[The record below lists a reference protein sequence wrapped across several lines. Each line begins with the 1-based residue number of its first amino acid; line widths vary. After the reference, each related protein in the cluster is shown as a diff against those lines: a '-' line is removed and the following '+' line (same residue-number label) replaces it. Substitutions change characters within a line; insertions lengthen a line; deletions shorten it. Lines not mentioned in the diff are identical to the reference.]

1 MQGKILSFQNPNGMI
16 SGMAR
21 EKILAP
27 SILSADFLHLGD
39 AVKTCA
45 EAGAD
50 WFQIDVMDGHF
61 VPNISMGPVI
71 VQACRQ
77 ATERTLDVH
86 LMISNPDA
94 YLEDFKHAGADSLTV
109 HVEAAPHI
117 HRTLG
122 VIKELGCQAGIA
134 LNPGT
139 PLSAIEQVLDLV
151 DLVLV
156 MTVNPGFAGQSF
168 LTDMLSKITALRN
181 LLDERGLNAH
191 IQVDGGINTE
201 TAPLAVAAGANVF
214 VAASAIFQHPKGI
227 RAGVEELREAIT

>member
-1 MQGKILSFQNPNGMI
+1 MI

-39 AVKTCA
+39 AIKACDR
-45 EAGAD
+45 AGAD

-71 VQACRQ
+71 VEACRR
-77 ATERTLDVH
+77 ATDRLLDVH

-94 YLEDFKHAGADSLTV
+94 YLQDFKHAGADSLTV
-109 HVEAAPHI
+109 HIETTPHI
-117 HRTLG
+117 HRT
-122 VIKELGCQAGIA
+122 VAAIRELGCQVGVA

-139 PLSAIEQVLDLV
+139 PPGAIEEVLELV

-156 MTVNPGFAGQSF
+156 MTVNPGFAGQTFISEM
-168 LTDMLSKITALRN
+168 TTKIASLRQQI
-181 LLDERGLNAH
+181 DEKGLGTH
-191 IQVDGGINTE
+191 IQVDGGINSK
-201 TAPLAVAAGANVF
+201 TAPSAAEAGADVF
-214 VAASAIFQHPKGI
+214 VAASAIFQHPEGI
-227 RAGVEELREAIT
+227 ARGIEELRDALS